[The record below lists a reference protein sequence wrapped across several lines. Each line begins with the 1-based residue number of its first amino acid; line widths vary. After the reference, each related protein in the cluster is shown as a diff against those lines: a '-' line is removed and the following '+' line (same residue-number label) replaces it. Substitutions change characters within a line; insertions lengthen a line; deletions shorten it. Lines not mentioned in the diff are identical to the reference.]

1 MAINRAQGCWLGQLT
16 GDALG
21 SLVEFQSPGEIRRL
35 YPAGG
40 TLSGGWG
47 HLGNHRRSTHR

>member
-21 SLVEFQSPGEIRRL
+21 SLVEFQSPAEIRRL
-35 YPAGG
+35 YPEGV
-40 TLSGGWG
+40 
-47 HLGNHRRSTHR
+47 R